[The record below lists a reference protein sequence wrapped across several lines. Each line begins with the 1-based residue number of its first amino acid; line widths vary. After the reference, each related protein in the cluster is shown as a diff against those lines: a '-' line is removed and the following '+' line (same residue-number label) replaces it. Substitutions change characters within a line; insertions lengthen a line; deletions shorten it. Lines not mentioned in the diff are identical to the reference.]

1 MDLTHLAVRQDL
13 MVGFYHPTAT
23 GAGFTSLAFDIY
35 ADGVDVLHEVFSTV
49 AAATSFFTNRAIDLG
64 SLASGA
70 LSGDT
75 LTLSAVMSITSSSVG
90 AGFSAGMI
98 FADPPA
104 GAHVE
109 HAIAAGGVASHSPFD
124 QALHHDSADL
134 TGANLEAAHDGLG
147 TGPIHGH
154 DSALL

>member
-1 MDLTHLAVRQDL
+1 MAVRQDL

-23 GAGFTSLAFDIY
+23 GAGFTSLTFDIY

-49 AAATSFFTNRAIDLG
+49 AAATSFFTNHAIDLG

-70 LSGDT
+70 LSSDT
-75 LTLSAVMSITSSSVG
+75 LTLSAVMSITSSTVG
-90 AGFSAGMI
+90 SGFSAGMI

-109 HAIAAGGVASHSPFD
+109 HAIAASGIASDRPFD

-134 TGANLEAAHDGLG
+134 TGANLEVAHHGLG
-147 TGPIHGH
+147 MGAIHAH
-154 DSALL
+154 ESALL